1 MEWDLFSLY
10 SVKQENGHSCLPK
23 EAESASVDKHQN
35 FLYSYIASK
44 RNCNIHKSLEYLIF
58 VLLHLFSTCF
68 VIFER
73 LVFSLCL
80 RLVATAKKTNPC
92 QDCFFDNIVLEK
104 EKWFAFEYLN
114 KSALKGIKLCV

>member
-58 VLLHLFSTCF
+58 ILLHLFSTSF

-80 RLVATAKKTNPC
+80 RLVATAKK
-92 QDCFFDNIVLEK
+92 QIRVKIVFLTILFWK
-104 EKWFAFEYLN
+104 KKNGSLLN
-114 KSALKGIKLCV
+114 T